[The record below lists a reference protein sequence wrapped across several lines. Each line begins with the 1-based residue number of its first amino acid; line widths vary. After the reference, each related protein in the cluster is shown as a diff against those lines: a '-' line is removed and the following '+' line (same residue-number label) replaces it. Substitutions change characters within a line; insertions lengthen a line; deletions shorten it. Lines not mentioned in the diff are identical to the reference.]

1 MVKTQGNKG
10 IEAIAVK
17 RAAIADSDKVRY
29 RVYTSPDDYIAVI
42 AESAL
47 MAVKVAGIAEPYR
60 IIRDLPSEGISLK
73 AEKLAKVA
81 DAEPVQLA
89 ITPKEKKKDE
99 PVEVGAVQATS
110 PDFVPMQLRDL
121 EIRKSRTL
129 TILSPQDL
137 FGADFVPR
145 PKEAAVKAPPSPPA
159 PVPAPEPKAELQ
171 DEIDSDTLSP
181 EDVAKLLGS

>member
-1 MVKTQGNKG
+1 MVKAQGNKG

-29 RVYTSPDDYIAVI
+29 RVYTGPDDYIAVI

-81 DAEPVQLA
+81 DAEPVPLA
-89 ITPKEKKKDE
+89 IAPKEKKKDE

-129 TILSPQDL
+129 TILSPKDL

-145 PKEAAVKAPPSPPA
+145 PKEATPKPPPPA

-171 DEIDSDTLSP
+171 EEIDSETLSP
-181 EDVAKLLGS
+181 DEVAKLLGS